1 MTAKEKKYWIIGVL
15 CVLALGGGVFYFS
28 NILRVT
34 PMASE
39 VVKKLIKSSSKKYII
54 EYDDLEL
61 NTLKNEIDVN
71 NIRVSYDSTQ
81 FAEDD
86 STRLFFDLNVGR
98 LNLNVNSLKE
108 IAYDNTLT
116 VEHAILESP
125 KINLYRDPHVQKKEK
140 NFESWLQAYQFIS
153 DYLQSLNINSFSIQ
167 NASFQSF
174 ELRENDTIPLF
185 ALDSINASFTYLALD
200 SAAFVD
206 KNIIENIEDFSV
218 EIKGYKRV
226 LPDSLYRIEVKDLK
240 VDKKSATLQLDGV
253 RLVPMYER
261 YEFAQ
266 KAGYRKGRITLEMP
280 TLTFAGID
288 FHKLVAD
295 RAFVSENVS
304 VDALSLEIFSD
315 KHMEEWKRYRKMI
328 PEMLKA
334 IPLSFRLDT
343 IRVAKGNIKYVER
356 PEDSEETGYVTF
368 DDVYATLYH
377 ATNIVEEGEET
388 TMVADVQTL
397 FMNKGKLHV
406 NINFPMY
413 REDLFHT
420 IKVSMAAMPLT
431 ELNKI
436 LEAAVNTSVK
446 SGQLN
451 SLEFTMELDQNKA
464 TGMMH
469 FAYNDLKIELL
480 GKGQDDPKLK
490 EKIGSFL
497 ANLLVLKTDNPNGNK
512 DELREGPIAHE
523 RNSEKAIFGY
533 WVRALLSGVIPSVG
547 IDNIPEG
554 LTKTKPQNQP
564 TPLSE

>member
-1 MTAKEKKYWIIGVL
+1 MMAKKKKYWIIGIL
-15 CVLALGGGVFYFS
+15 CVIALGGGAFYLS
-28 NILRVT
+28 NVLWVT
-34 PMASE
+34 PMAGE

-54 EYDDLEL
+54 EYDSLEL

-71 NIRVSYDSTQ
+71 NIRVIYDSSQ

-98 LNLNVNSLKE
+98 LNLNVNSIKE

-125 KINLYRDPHVQKKEK
+125 KINLYRDPDVQKKEK

-153 DYLQSLNINSFSIQ
+153 DYLKSLNINSFSIR

-174 ELRENDTIPLF
+174 ELNGNDTISLF
-185 ALDSINASFTYLALD
+185 ALDSINASFKYLSLD
-200 SAAFVD
+200 SAAFVN
-206 KNIIENIEDFSV
+206 KNIVENIEDFSV
-218 EIKGYKRV
+218 EIKGYQRV
-226 LPDSLYRIEVKDLK
+226 LPDSLYSIEVKNLK
-240 VDKKSATLQLDGV
+240 VDKKSATLTLDGV
-253 RLVPMYER
+253 KLLPMYDQ
-261 YEFAQ
+261 YEFAR

-280 TLTFAGID
+280 TLTFANID

-304 VDALSLEIFSD
+304 VDALSLDIFSD
-315 KHMEEWKRYRKMI
+315 KHMEEWKRYRNMI
-328 PEMLKA
+328 PEMLMA
-334 IPLSFRLDT
+334 IPLPFRLDT
-343 IRVAKGNIKYVER
+343 LRVAKGNIKYVER
-356 PEDSEETGYVTF
+356 PEGSEETGYVTF
-368 DDVYATLYH
+368 DDVYTTFYN
-377 ATNIVEEGEET
+377 ATNIVNEGEET
-388 TMVADVQTL
+388 TMIADVQTL
-397 FMNKGKLHV
+397 FMNEGKLNV
-406 NINFPMY
+406 NFRFPLH
-413 REDLFHT
+413 REDLSHT
-420 IKVSMAAMPLT
+420 IKVAMTAMPLT

-436 LEAAVNTSVK
+436 LEAAVNASVK

-497 ANLLVLKTDNPNGNK
+497 ANLLVLKSDNPNGNK
-512 DELREGPIAHE
+512 DELREGPISHE

-533 WVRALLSGVIPSVG
+533 WVRALVSGVIPSVG

-554 LTKTKPQNQP
+554 LTKTKPQKQQ
-564 TPLSE
+564 TQLSE